1 MHIKFIS
8 RGKGSAKDAETYLT
22 QEHDHK
28 GEIRADIQVLR
39 GNPSHVS
46 ELADS
51 LDFAHRYTSGV
62 IAWHVDDNPTDDE
75 IAQVL
80 NDFEK
85 VAFAGLD
92 ANQYSWY
99 AVLHEESNGAK
110 HVHVVSARVELS
122 TGKSMNIAPP
132 NWQKTYDVLVDKY
145 NTKHNWASPKDLH
158 RRKLVN
164 NQISTHSKMSH
175 TKAKVEINKA
185 VMELVGRGTIQNE
198 NDVTKY
204 LNSIDGVTVKPRR
217 SKKTLSIELEG
228 IKKPIK
234 LEGLAYGKGFDVRE
248 LRQEL
253 RAEQERRAGESKE
266 DRAKEYGRVSSVLEN
281 IITDRAKFNRGRYDH
296 KAQHPTRED
305 EHSPTRD
312 NRGREGNSK
321 DLTHQSQDDR
331 EREPKL
337 DAELEQN
344 QAKVLAS
351 SVDSGRV
358 IDTRANTRNLSP
370 WELDNKP
377 VPRPTDTKSRDSRSE
392 EEQGRNRQSS
402 SSNEDLQQRA
412 RVEEEARRMARRQ
425 RELGSAI
432 RESERAINDTV
443 RARVTADIEST
454 TRAIQERV
462 RESNT
467 AVRQELGGLQD
478 QLQSDSVRSADHHR
492 GAERGVKAI
501 RESKSEYKDT
511 LRRQSGDSLD
521 RASRGLEE
529 PIKQARGR
537 VSKLGDSVRDI
548 GKWFGEVGEKVI
560 AKVKEISR
568 RVQQSQSWG
577 ISR

>member
-8 RGKGSAKDAETYLT
+8 RGKGSAKDAETYLL

-28 GEIRADIQVLR
+28 GEVRQNIEVLR

-51 LDFAHRYTSGV
+51 LEFEHRYTSGV
-62 IAWHVDDNPTDDE
+62 IAWHVDDNPTE
-75 IAQVL
+75 GQIAQVL

-110 HVHVVSARVELS
+110 HIHVVSARVELS

-145 NTKHNWASPKDLH
+145 NVKHDWASPKDLH

-164 NQISTHSKMSH
+164 NQVSIHSNMSH
-175 TKAKVEINKA
+175 TKAKIEINKA
-185 VMELVGRGTIQNE
+185 VMELVGRGAIQNE
-198 NDVTKY
+198 NDVIKY

-253 RAEQERRAGESKE
+253 RAEQTQRAGQSTA
-266 DRAKEYGRVSSVLEN
+266 DRSREYERVSTVLES
-281 IITDRAKFNRGRYDH
+281 IIDGRATFNRGRYDQ
-296 KAQHPTRED
+296 KAQHPKRQD
-305 EHSPTRD
+305 ERSPSEHHQ
-312 NRGREGNSK
+312 GRERNSK
-321 DLTHQSQDDR
+321 DLTHQPKGDR
-331 EREPKL
+331 GREPKP

-344 QAKVLAS
+344 QDKVLAS
-351 SVDSGRV
+351 SLDSGRI
-358 IDTRANTRNLSP
+358 IDTGANTRNVSP

-392 EEQGRNRQSS
+392 EAQGSNRQSS
-402 SSNEDLQQRA
+402 SSSEDLQQRA

-454 TRAIQERV
+454 RRVIQERV

-478 QLQSDSVRSADHHR
+478 QLQSDSIRSADHHR
-492 GAERGVKAI
+492 EAERGVKAI
-501 RESKSEYKDT
+501 RESKSEHKDT